1 MTDTKRFFTDCLLT
15 WNRSHNHRSMPWKG
29 EKNPYKIWL
38 SEIIL
43 QQTRV
48 EQGWPYYER
57 FIENYPVVEQLAAA
71 PEEEVFRLWQG
82 LGYYARCKNML
93 AAARE
98 ITRTHKGKFP
108 QTYEG
113 ISSLKGVGAYTAAA
127 IASFAFNLP
136 HAVLD
141 GNVYRILARYFG
153 IDTPTDTTAG
163 KKLFMELAA
172 EVLAKDQPA
181 TYNQAIMDFGAS
193 VCKPQQPLCRS
204 CPLAPH
210 CEAFQKGLVD
220 LVPVKSKKLVI
231 KKRYFHYLLLE
242 HKGQTFIRKRTE
254 KDIWQ
259 NLHEFVLLETSAPSN
274 DKELL
279 ASSAFKSLLGKHSYK
294 IVDSTA
300 EIKQQLTHQTIH
312 ARFIRL
318 SVPASFS
325 APEGFQRVDKQL
337 LNQYA
342 FPKIIVDYLQRS
354 AQTDLFNTI

>member
-15 WNRSHNHRSMPWKG
+15 WNRLHNGRSMPWKG

-57 FIENYPVVEQLAAA
+57 FIEKYPVVHLLAAA

-98 ITRTHKGKFP
+98 IAGRFNGVFP
-108 QTYEG
+108 STYEG
-113 ISSLKGVGAYTAAA
+113 ISSLKGIGAYTAAA
-127 IASFAFNLP
+127 IASFAFDLP
-136 HAVLD
+136 FAVLD
-141 GNVYRILARYFG
+141 GNVYRVLARFFG
-153 IDTPTDTTAG
+153 IDTPTDSTAG
-163 KKLFMELAA
+163 KKLFTQLAG
-172 EVLAKDQPA
+172 EVLAKDQSA
-181 TYNQAIMDFGAS
+181 VYNQAIMDFGAV
-193 VCKPQQPLCRS
+193 VCKPRQPLCTT
-204 CPLAPH
+204 CPLSTR
-210 CEAFQKGLVD
+210 CEAYNKGLTD

-242 HKGQTFIRKRTE
+242 QQGRIYIRKRRE

-259 NLHEFVLLETSAPSN
+259 NLHEFVLLETPAPAT
-274 DKELL
+274 DAELL
-279 ASSAFKSLLGKHSYK
+279 QSPAFRRILGKHPYK
-294 IVDSTA
+294 VVHSSAT
-300 EIKQQLTHQTIH
+300 IKQQLTHQTIH

-318 SVPASFS
+318 SVTRAFP
-325 APEGFQRVDKQL
+325 APEGFLPVAPADL
-337 LNQYA
+337 GQYA
-342 FPKIIVDYLQRS
+342 FPKIIVDFLQR
-354 AQTDLFNTI
+354 